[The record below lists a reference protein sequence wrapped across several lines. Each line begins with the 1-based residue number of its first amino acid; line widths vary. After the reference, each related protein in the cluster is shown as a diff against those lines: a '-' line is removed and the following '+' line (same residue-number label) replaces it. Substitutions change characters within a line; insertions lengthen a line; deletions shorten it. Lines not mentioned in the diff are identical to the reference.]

1 MKFVRLHGSHS
12 QSGQE
17 SFVLG
22 ILDNLENGFF
32 LEIGAFHS
40 KELSNTFLLER
51 RFGWRGV
58 AIEVDKKRS
67 KEYNRNR
74 ENPCITADAT
84 TCNYEKL
91 FFEYDAPQI
100 IDYLQIDIEPASN
113 SLRALTSLPFFTTK
127 FRTIT
132 FEHDVYSDIKNL
144 KIQEQAFSFLQ
155 SYGYSRVAENVK
167 NSGLCYEDWYILPEL
182 VDARFQNFSLPPN
195 TEYIDFFDYSAFE

>member
-58 AIEVDKKRS
+58 AIEIDKRRS
-67 KEYNRNR
+67 KQYNRNR

-84 TCNYEKL
+84 NLNYEKL
-91 FFEYDAPQI
+91 FFDYNAPQI

-132 FEHDVYSDIKNL
+132 FEHDVYSDIKISKSKKRL
-144 KIQEQAFSFLQ
+144 FYFCRATGTVAWLRMSKIQDCATRI
-155 SYGYSRVAENVK
+155 GT
-167 NSGLCYEDWYILPEL
+167 
-182 VDARFQNFSLPPN
+182 FSLN
-195 TEYIDFFDYSAFE
+195 